1 MDVEFR
7 RTGERRYAV
16 TIHRDGLQA
25 LEFGGPG
32 YDRWMP
38 HDLQHLIVESE
49 LGLTRG
55 IFGYMAA
62 GGHAGARTRD
72 DDPRSAK
79 RRRAKSAKQ
88 DVRRLRDGERADAD
102 ASERATYLCW
112 YEWLR
117 RSTDPERRRRAAA
130 MAETAAHMLG
140 TMPEPERRALSD
152 EAIARICARMDE
164 LSACWSS
171 LAIGDAFTVTWTVRR
186 TQALRQRRP

>member
-16 TIHRDGLQA
+16 TVHRDGLHA

-49 LGLTRG
+49 LGLARG
-55 IFGYMAA
+55 IFGFMAA

-72 DDPRSAK
+72 DDPRSVK
-79 RRRAKSAKQ
+79 RRRVKSAKR
-88 DVRRLRDGERADAD
+88 DMRRLRNGERADAD
-102 ASERATYLCW
+102 ASERAAYVCW

-117 RSTDPERRRRAAA
+117 RSADRERRRRAAS
-130 MAETAAHMLG
+130 MAETAARMLG
-140 TMPEPERRALSD
+140 TMPEAERRALSD
-152 EAIARICARMDE
+152 EAFARICARMDE
-164 LSACWSS
+164 LSARWCS
-171 LAIGDAFTVTWTVRR
+171 LGVGDAFTVAWTVRR
-186 TQALRQRRP
+186 VR